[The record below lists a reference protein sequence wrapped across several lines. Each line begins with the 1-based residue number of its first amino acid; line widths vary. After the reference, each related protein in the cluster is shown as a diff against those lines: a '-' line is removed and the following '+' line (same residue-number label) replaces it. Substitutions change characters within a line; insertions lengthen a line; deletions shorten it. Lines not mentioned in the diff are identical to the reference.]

1 MIDLNALPIEVADM
15 PEIQWD
21 SYVDPTDFPPPV
33 PELPQPYK
41 FKTTKVEIEKF
52 DQATNVVHFLMDH
65 EAYDPITGALA
76 GTISFDRISTKVFNR
91 GNPPVP
97 ASMAAD
103 MLRAC
108 GITERPRSP
117 REWGEQITS
126 IKSWCDQGNT
136 WNGVVQWE
144 GYCSH
149 KDTIYE
155 TQLDGNK
162 KPLEKQE
169 APHALPTNLRGM
181 AKWKVGAT
189 NGSEP
194 HYNATTPCPVCKQ
207 DIQARS
213 KISRRVP
220 ASPRS

>member
-1 MIDLNALPIEVADM
+1 MPVDLNALPIEVADVPM
-15 PEIQWD
+15 VD
-21 SYVDPTDFPPPV
+21 FDNYVDPTDFPPPI

-52 DQATNVVHFLMDH
+52 SDGIVSFIMDH
-65 EAYDPITGALA
+65 EAYNPITGELA
-76 GTISFDRISTKVFNR
+76 GVINFDRISTKVFNR

-136 WNGVVQWE
+136 WHGVVRWE

-149 KDTIYE
+149 KDTQYE
-155 TQLDGNK
+155 TQVDGNK
-162 KPLEKQE
+162 KPLEKQQE
-169 APHALPTNLRGM
+169 PHKAPVNLQGM
-181 AKWKVGAT
+181 AKWRVGQA
-189 NGSEP
+189 NGTEP

-207 DIQARS
+207 DIQARA

-220 ASPRS
+220 ASPR